1 MVIGIGLA
9 IVVGGW
15 FLLAAV
21 VGEGWAWGISIAAL
35 VIWMGWSGGQEC
47 DEDISETNSGKFN
60 NGFGKKGGERALRRT
75 AAVQNFSEVPAR
87 SKRGID
93 MRAYIKATG
102 LAVALMASPDPAF
115 AGNYTLAV
123 TPSAVQTIRYD
134 RGIASIDSVQQHSI
148 VRFVNV
154 AGNDKKTVSFVIGIV
169 NARAQPLN
177 FGPENVTI
185 RPAGMQP
192 IALTTYE
199 QAMEAERKKQ
209 GREKFWA
216 GVAAFGRGLS
226 AADAGNT
233 YTSGIYG
240 GTTSG
245 YVGNNLV
252 TAQTNGIYSGTQYN
266 SGAAL
271 AAQHNAREM
280 NAEDRA
286 NLEARWAAR
295 WSVNSNLL
303 RTTTVDPGAMYGGIA
318 TFPIGGDLKKARGP
332 VQVTVEVDVGGEK
345 HVFFARLTEAD

>member
-1 MVIGIGLA
+1 
-9 IVVGGW
+9 
-15 FLLAAV
+15 
-21 VGEGWAWGISIAAL
+21 
-35 VIWMGWSGGQEC
+35 
-47 DEDISETNSGKFN
+47 
-60 NGFGKKGGERALRRT
+60 
-75 AAVQNFSEVPAR
+75 
-87 SKRGID
+87 

-102 LAVALMASPDPAF
+102 LAVALMASSGPAF

-123 TPSAVQTIRYD
+123 SPSAVQTIRYD

-154 AGNDKKTVSFVIGIV
+154 AGNDKKTASFVIGIV
-169 NARAQPLN
+169 NAGGQPLN
-177 FGPENVTI
+177 FGPENITI
-185 RPAGMQP
+185 RPAGMKP

-199 QAMEAERKKQ
+199 QATEAERKKQ

-233 YTSGIYG
+233 YSSGIYS

-252 TAQTNGIYSGTQYN
+252 TAQTSGIYSGTQYN

-271 AAQHNAREM
+271 AAQRNAREM

-286 NLEARWAAR
+286 DLEARWAAR
-295 WSVNSNLL
+295 SSTNSNLL

-318 TFPIGGDLKKARGP
+318 TFPISGDLKKARGP

-345 HVFFARLTEAD
+345 HVFLARLTEAN